1 MVTLG
6 IFSIITAIILLIA
19 GIDYITDYETGRG
32 IVCTVLSVVSIIV
45 AVLCI
50 SIGIHS
56 NSFKRTLRDVQSNY
70 SDGITRTISITAE
83 DGREIYYY
91 HGTIDIELNEEGRKI
106 KFEDEN
112 GKRQIIIY
120 GVQDTVTIIED

>member
-6 IFSIITAIILLIA
+6 ILLIIIFIILLIVGIIYLADCEKRKGLGYIISSIVTIITAI
-19 GIDYITDYETGRG
+19 
-32 IVCTVLSVVSIIV
+32 V
-45 AVLCI
+45 CI
-50 SIGIHS
+50 SVGVHS

-91 HGTIDIELNEEGRKI
+91 HGTIDIELNGEERKI

-112 GKRQIIIY
+112 GKRQIIVY